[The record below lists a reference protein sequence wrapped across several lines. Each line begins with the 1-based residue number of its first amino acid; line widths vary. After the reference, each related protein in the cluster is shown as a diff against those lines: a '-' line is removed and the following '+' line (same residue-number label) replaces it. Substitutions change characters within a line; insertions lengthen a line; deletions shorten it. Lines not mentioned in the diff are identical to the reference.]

1 MATLRI
7 KSSITEAAL
16 KRFISNAN
24 EGDALSCTAIKGFS
38 VVKNRAKGSASFRYR
53 PSLRGASRNPAIIG
67 KANVLKLSEATKI
80 ALEMMEAIN
89 EGGEAKDAL
98 KGSRV
103 APTARLQA
111 ISKDDPA
118 ILGNFI
124 DQVYMPFKLRQNP
137 DTAYDNFNTLKRE
150 FGHLFKKPMSKLT
163 GKDIK
168 DWQNKKEKQGLVFKT
183 IERYYAI
190 LIALINMAVKISH
203 DSSGEYAGLLYD
215 SPFPVKPLQGAS
227 KAQRDA
233 ILKQEREIG
242 IHVRRML
249 TDEELIKIEQA
260 MYRFG
265 EDCIQQRARSR
276 QHSNRLHLPCL
287 KDVAF
292 PHWIIPYIYVAYY
305 TGLRPGDVAG
315 LEWEDI
321 HAGKI
326 TRTTNKSKHLVK
338 PSVVILPIKDNASVF
353 KYSLKEVLALWQEQ
367 NDNPKR
373 GWVFPQ
379 TQDNSKPLS
388 AKGYKKSWAKITEYA
403 GLNLHMYSF
412 RHHFISNLIRAG
424 VNMMQ
429 IAGISGHKSIAMIE
443 AHYAHHF
450 PSDIEDALSIF

>member
-16 KRFISNAN
+16 KRFINNAN

-38 VVKNRAKGSASFRYR
+38 VIKNRAKGSASFRYR

-111 ISKDDPA
+111 ISKDDLS

-163 GKDIK
+163 SKDIK
-168 DWQNKKEKQGLVFKT
+168 DWQDKKEKQGLVFKT

-203 DSSGEYAGLLYD
+203 DSSGEYAGLLFD
-215 SPFPVKPLQGAS
+215 SPFPVRPLRGAS
-227 KAQRDA
+227 RAQRDA

-242 IHVRRML
+242 THVRRML
-249 TDEELIKIEQA
+249 KDEELIKIEQA

-276 QHSNRLHLPCL
+276 QHSNRLYLPCL

-292 PHWIIPYIYVAYY
+292 PHWIIPYIYIAYY

-321 HAGKI
+321 YEGKI
-326 TRTTNKSKHLVK
+326 NKATNKSKHLVK
-338 PSVVILPIKDNASVF
+338 PFIVMLTITDKTSIF
-353 KYSLKEVLALWQEQ
+353 KYSLKEVLDLWCEQ
-367 NDNPKR
+367 QGNPKK
-373 GWVFPQ
+373 GWLFPQ
-379 TQDNSKPLS
+379 TQNGSKPLS

-403 GLNLHMYSF
+403 GLKLHMYSF
-412 RHHFISNLIRAG
+412 RHHFISSLIRAG
-424 VNMMQ
+424 VNMKQVATM
-429 IAGISGHKSIAMIE
+429 SGHKTTEMIE
-443 AHYAHHF
+443 KHYAHHF
-450 PSDIEDALSIF
+450 PSDIEEAMSIF